1 MRMVL
6 TMARM
11 SFKLLMFLSQT
22 LRFSC
27 TLLELTQSLK
37 KLTKIPG
44 LPGFVIFRLP
54 KHDEELDSLF
64 EERHFAVGSLG
75 LHRDGLHADATIKTS
90 EYCLRGYS
98 VIDFMRKFQQMKTR
112 LTYGKFCISVIK

>member
-11 SFKLLMFLSQT
+11 SFKPLAFLSQT
-22 LRFSC
+22 LCFSS

-37 KLTKIPG
+37 KLTKTLG
-44 LPGFVIFRLP
+44 LPGFVIFHLP

-64 EERHFAVGSLG
+64 EERHVAIGNLG
-75 LHRDGLHADATIKTS
+75 FHREGLRAAAAIRTS
-90 EYCLRGYS
+90 EYCLREYS